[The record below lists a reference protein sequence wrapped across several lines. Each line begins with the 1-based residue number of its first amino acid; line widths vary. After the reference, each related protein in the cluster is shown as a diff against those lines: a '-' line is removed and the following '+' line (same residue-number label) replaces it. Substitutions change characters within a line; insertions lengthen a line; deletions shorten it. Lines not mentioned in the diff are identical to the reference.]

1 MADLL
6 KESLQKSLGDGFRV
20 TRELGGG
27 GMSRVFVVEDV
38 ALQRETVVK
47 VLHPDMPGAMNVERF
62 HREIH
67 LAATLSHP
75 HIVPLLAA
83 GETDGLPYFT
93 MPFVKGESLRAKLSR
108 EGELPVAE
116 AVHVLRDVALALAH
130 AHSNGVVHRDIKPEN
145 ILITGGSAVVTDF
158 GVAKAL
164 DHAAPEAS
172 STTSAG
178 FALGTPA
185 YMAPEQATADPH
197 VDHRADIYAFGIVA
211 YELLTG
217 ETPFRGQA
225 QQILA
230 AHAMQEPEA
239 LDRRRRGIP
248 IVLANLV
255 MRCLAKRPADRPQSA
270 AELVTMLDSVASTS
284 GEGSP
289 YNPSGRRSL
298 RPLLIAVPVL
308 LLLAVGAWFVF
319 NNKSEAAADA
329 AKSVAVLPFVN
340 LGGGQQDEYFSDGI
354 TDELTSALAR
364 IQGLRVASRSSAFSF
379 KGKPDLDARSI
390 GKTLNVGTVLEGTVR
405 RSGDRLRVSA
415 QLTSTADGLTLWSDS
430 YERRV
435 ADVFDV
441 QEDIAQSIAT
451 ALQIEL
457 GSSTSLVTGTRNSEA
472 HDLYLRGRF
481 SWNRRSAT
489 ELANAIRYFE
499 QAIALDPTFARAYS
513 GLAEAHVIRTNF
525 EAGISTGET
534 WQNAKTAAVRAL
546 ELDST
551 LVEAQTALA
560 YGYGL
565 FDRNPDAAEAAFR
578 RAIQI
583 DPNYATAHQWYG
595 DYLGARGLLV
605 RSLSELRI
613 AHRLDPLSPQIHSE
627 VGRALY
633 LLRRTDEAIKEL
645 ETLIEADPTFPGAH
659 TNLGAALWLKGD
671 YPRAL
676 HEYELASTLSGRRP
690 VAIARMAVALGAAG
704 RQKDASAILAELEGR
719 MNRGDAVWFPLA
731 LAYLSVGRTDAALDA
746 LRKAVD
752 TMDGPLAELTFDPV
766 LDPLRSHPKFISLWA
781 RMGLP
786 PASPDWR

>member
-1 MADLL
+1 
-6 KESLQKSLGDGFRV
+6 
-20 TRELGGG
+20 
-27 GMSRVFVVEDV
+27 MSRVFVVEDV
-38 ALQRETVVK
+38 ALRRENVVK

-62 HREIH
+62 RREIH

-75 HIVPLLAA
+75 HIVPLLSA

-164 DHAAPEAS
+164 DHAAPQAS

-217 ETPFRGQA
+217 EAPFRGQA
-225 QQILA
+225 QQVLA

-284 GEGSP
+284 GAGAP
-289 YNPSGRRSL
+289 YKPAQRSFL
-298 RPLLIAVPVL
+298 RPLLIALPVL
-308 LLLAVGAWFVF
+308 ALLGAGAWYALDRS
-319 NNKSEAAADA
+319 SETAAEAP
-329 AKSVAVLPFVN
+329 KSVAVLPFVN
-340 LGGGQQDEYFSDGI
+340 LGGGQSDEYFSDGI

-364 IQGLRVASRSSAFSF
+364 IKGLRVASRSSAFSF

-390 GKTLNVGTVLEGTVR
+390 GKTLNVGTVLEGIVR

-441 QEDIAQSIAT
+441 QEDIAQSIAA
-451 ALQIEL
+451 ALQIQL
-457 GSSTSLVTGTRNSEA
+457 GSAHSLVTGTRNLDA

-489 ELANAIRYFE
+489 ELRNAISYFD
-499 QAIALDPTFARAYS
+499 QAIAKDPAFARAYS
-513 GLAEAHVIRTNF
+513 GLAEAHVIRPNF
-525 EAGISTGET
+525 EGSISSTES
-534 WQNAKTAAVRAL
+534 WQSARVAALKAL
-546 ELDST
+546 QLDST

-565 FDRNPDAAEAAFR
+565 YDRNPDLAESAFR
-578 RAIQI
+578 RAIQMN
-583 DPNYATAHQWYG
+583 PNYATAHQWYG
-595 DYLGARGLLV
+595 DYLASRGLLE
-605 RSLSELRI
+605 RSLAEIRI
-613 AHRLDPLSPQIHSE
+613 AKSLDPLSLPISAE
-627 VGRALY
+627 VGRGLY
-633 LLRRTDEAIKEL
+633 LLRRYEEAVRDL
-645 ETLIEADPTFPGAH
+645 DETLKLDPTFSGAH
-659 TNLGAALWLKGD
+659 SNLGIALVMKGD
-671 YPRAL
+671 HVRGN
-676 HEYELASTLSGRRP
+676 EELKLAVTLSERRP
-690 VAIARMAVALGAAG
+690 ILVGRMAFGLAAAG
-704 RQKDASAILAELEGR
+704 RTGEANMVVAELEER
-719 MNRGDAVWFPLA
+719 NRRGEQVWFPLA
-731 LAYLSVGRTDAALDA
+731 VAYIGSGRRNEGVAALE
-746 LRKAVD
+746 KAVA
-752 TMDGPLAELTFDPV
+752 TRDGPLAELTFDPM
-766 LDPLRSHPKFISLWA
+766 LDAVRSDPRFVNLW
-781 RMGLP
+781 RSMGLP